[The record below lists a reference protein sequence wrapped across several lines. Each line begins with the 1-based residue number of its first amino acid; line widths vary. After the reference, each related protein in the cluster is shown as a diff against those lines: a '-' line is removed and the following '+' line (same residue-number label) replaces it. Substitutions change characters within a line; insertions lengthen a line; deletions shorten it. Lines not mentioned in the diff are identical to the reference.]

1 MSEPRGTPSDHTY
14 IYNFASAY
22 HGSWLFCDNTFK
34 KCNISHIY
42 RVQGVSLSQN
52 ANTMVI
58 CYRVY
63 SNLQK
68 KDQDK
73 QESDGVKVNIAAQNP
88 DPLTQQGTLVLSVS
102 FTTICL

>member
-1 MSEPRGTPSDHTY
+1 
-14 IYNFASAY
+14 
-22 HGSWLFCDNTFK
+22 
-34 KCNISHIY
+34 
-42 RVQGVSLSQN
+42 
-52 ANTMVI
+52 MVI